1 MSTDEPTPTDYEAA
15 SAITSSVYRQATMTV
30 LSAGAATPVQIAAA
44 TDHGISQ
51 ISRALSDLR
60 ERTLVEL
67 VVPEETKKDRLYAL
81 TDKGETA
88 MAAMNELAV
97 TTLDPSAA
105 VAPGIYLRTDS
116 AETVPLATA
125 AGDGD
130 PQRLRDALAAYDA
143 TTDQEDGDE
152 ASVEA

>member
-30 LSAGAATPVQIAAA
+30 LSAGAATPAQIAAA
-44 TDHGISQ
+44 TDHGISH

-67 VVPEETKKDRLYAL
+67 VVPEETKKGRLYAL
-81 TDKGETA
+81 TDEGETA
-88 MAAMNELAV
+88 MAAISELAV
-97 TTLDPSAA
+97 TTLDPSTAD
-105 VAPGIYLRTDS
+105 APGIYLRTAS
-116 AETVPLATA
+116 GETVPLATA

-130 PQRLRDALAAYDA
+130 PQRLQDALAAYDA
-143 TTDQEDGDE
+143 TASQEDGEE
-152 ASVEA
+152 ASQA